1 MFVYWRQLLE
11 ARAAQ
16 VDVEPATT
24 PSMPIPD
31 GVGSGVTVNGE
42 SVVIR
47 ADPLLDAWTVSARGR
62 YLMGH
67 TNPTYRNA
75 LRAIRERWTDFRR
88 ALRRHDQ
95 LWFDQ
100 LFEYARERVPF
111 RGS

>member
-1 MFVYWRQLLE
+1 
-11 ARAAQ
+11 
-16 VDVEPATT
+16 
-24 PSMPIPD
+24 
-31 GVGSGVTVNGE
+31 
-42 SVVIR
+42 
-47 ADPLLDAWTVSARGR
+47 
-62 YLMGH
+62 MGH

-100 LFEYARERVPF
+100 LFEYARGRVPF